1 MSDSEKEWPVPENQL
16 APNDY
21 LAALGQA
28 TFVYNML
35 ESMMG
40 SVFVACA
47 PVEAEAARA
56 LFHKLNNR
64 DRVDL
69 LTDFVNHNEKDAA
82 VKRIILS
89 CINYYDICT
98 ENRNILMHAIYFNPN
113 LKPDQSPLLVKK
125 AKNDYKREVHYD
137 VPLHE
142 LRKVADDMVNSFRL
156 AIELNGFLAR
166 RRFLNS
172 LAATNPAT
180 GYPKIGPN
188 PLPEK
193 PPKPHRLSPYRP
205 LAIPKGG

>member
-1 MSDSEKEWPVPENQL
+1 MSDSEKEWPAPENQL

-47 PVEAEAARA
+47 PVETEAARA

-142 LRKVADDMVNSFRL
+142 LRKVADDMVWPAPGLNDTQLSESCL
-156 AIELNGFLAR
+156 PLEL
-166 RRFLNS
+166 
-172 LAATNPAT
+172 
-180 GYPKIGPN
+180 
-188 PLPEK
+188 
-193 PPKPHRLSPYRP
+193 HR
-205 LAIPKGG
+205 A